1 MSIQSML
8 NKYTPVSI
16 NSLNLEKNLKEI
28 DKEAIF
34 EKNSQLPNL
43 VISSSRPFDKN
54 NCFYELPLNNSI
66 KENIFPKINYTLKE
80 NQQIKEL
87 DIDSIFDEKNSILK
101 NVPDNEYL
109 KNKKIEIIKNG
120 KYKEY
125 IPKIKMNLTLD
136 QIYSKEKNNKWYI
149 IKEDG
154 NLGPFNDF
162 NLYKK
167 IKDIYTQCLIEQKK
181 IPSYLI
187 KKETD
192 EIYLTMEECFEKL
205 NQKFSKII
213 QKNLMNSNILFI
225 PYKNPSSNQSNSVY
239 NNNINNKIN
248 LNEIKETNNDT
259 KKEVKNVEVEEF
271 FS

>member
-80 NQQIKEL
+80 NKQIKEL

-109 KNKKIEIIKNG
+109 KN
-120 KYKEY
+120 
-125 IPKIKMNLTLD
+125 
-136 QIYSKEKNNKWYI
+136 
-149 IKEDG
+149 
-154 NLGPFNDF
+154 
-162 NLYKK
+162 
-167 IKDIYTQCLIEQKK
+167 
-181 IPSYLI
+181 
-187 KKETD
+187 
-192 EIYLTMEECFEKL
+192 
-205 NQKFSKII
+205 
-213 QKNLMNSNILFI
+213 
-225 PYKNPSSNQSNSVY
+225 
-239 NNNINNKIN
+239 
-248 LNEIKETNNDT
+248 
-259 KKEVKNVEVEEF
+259 
-271 FS
+271 